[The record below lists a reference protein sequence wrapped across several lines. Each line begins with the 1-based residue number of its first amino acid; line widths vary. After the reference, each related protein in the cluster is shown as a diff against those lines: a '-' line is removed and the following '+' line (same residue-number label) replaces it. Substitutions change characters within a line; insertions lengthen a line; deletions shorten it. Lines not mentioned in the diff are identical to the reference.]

1 MVQSLLF
8 IIIFAVKMSRGYRD
22 NMSTYS
28 SDSEDDGSVCS
39 GSLGGEIRRYEDMPQ
54 VDGVLAPGLGC
65 FTFINP
71 LTLRDITVYYIKS
84 KKYNKKN
91 PPVMIF
97 HGVFRNPDIYRDAWI
112 DLAEEHGFFII
123 APLFSEDQFPG
134 SAGYNLG
141 NIFVSEE
148 DRTPQPQR
156 NWSYNI
162 PGVVFDFFSSE
173 QGKGDTTA
181 PGYVA
186 YGHSAGSQFLHR
198 KVAITPD
205 HRLLLAVASN
215 AGWYTMPTTIDL
227 WPYGWGG
234 FEEAGISL
242 PADFLVDFLATPL
255 IVQLGLNDTDK
266 KHRNLRSAHV
276 NLKKKL
282 SLTYS

>member
-1 MVQSLLF
+1 
-8 IIIFAVKMSRGYRD
+8 MSRGLRD
-22 NMSTYS
+22 DRSTYS

-39 GSLGGEIRRYEDMPQ
+39 GSLGGEVLRYQDMPME
-54 VDGVLAPGLGC
+54 DGVLAPGLGC

-71 LTLRDITVYYIKS
+71 LTLRDITIYYIKS
-84 KKYNKKN
+84 KKYKKKN
-91 PPVMIF
+91 PPVMVF

-112 DLAEEHGFFII
+112 DLAEEHGFFVI

-148 DRTPQPQR
+148 DRTPQVQR
-156 NWSYNI
+156 NWSYHV

-181 PGYVA
+181 AGYVA
-186 YGHSAGSQFLHR
+186 YGHSAGSQFVHR
-198 KVAITPD
+198 KVALTPD

-234 FEEAGISL
+234 FEEAGIAL

-266 KHRNLRSAHV
+266 KHKNLR
-276 NLKKKL
+276 
-282 SLTYS
+282 